1 MKRWRVYADTSVF
14 GGCFDPEFEQE
25 SCAFFGEVAE
35 ARFLLV
41 ISDVTVRELALAP
54 HEVRRVL
61 EKVPPDNVEFIPSSD
76 EIRQLQDAYLK
87 AGVLSPAQAGDAE
100 HIAAASVAGV
110 DLVVSWNF
118 KHIVNLDKILKYEAV
133 NLMHGYKPL
142 RIHSPKEVI
151 QS

>member
-35 ARFLLV
+35 NRFLLV

-87 AGVLSPAQAGDAE
+87 AGVLRPGSD
-100 HIAAASVAGV
+100 
-110 DLVVSWNF
+110 
-118 KHIVNLDKILKYEAV
+118 LDKISKYEAV